1 METYVS
7 RRHKTVAQFVV
18 TSLIMDMYLVAD
30 RHKGSWV
37 SKKFWEHK
45 VLDLE
50 GMLNEYGEAEQEK
63 GEGEEDTDD

>member
-1 METYVS
+1 M
-7 RRHKTVAQFVV
+7 
-18 TSLIMDMYLVAD
+18 AD